1 MRRPGYP
8 NPNPNPH
15 PHPHP
20 LPNSNPNPNQA
31 REEAA
36 GTLET
41 LRAKHKSLE
50 EKFTQREDI
59 IVELQP

>member
-8 NPNPNPH
+8 NPNPGPNPN
-15 PHPHP
+15 PNPN
-20 LPNSNPNPNQA
+20 PNSNPNQA